1 MTNLCLNACTEFQAH
16 GFKKD
21 IDPTSQKESYNIT
34 KLPNGNWF
42 KSTKRSFHEAAVLTA
57 LDLNSMPAL
66 KELIEAIDDL
76 DEEIKK
82 DGGRVFISEY
92 LAYKIKKGTQT
103 VLLVYENNEKQDGRY
118 RKLCDE
124 MIEYGLERDRFRTE
138 ETYMLTKSGNEWSM
152 TIGHENHSGKKIV
165 LDLKKIPHLK
175 IMTSKIM
182 KVDPKFQINGGRIF
196 ITPTRIYRLNNKVEM
211 ILKL

>member
-1 MTNLCLNACTEFQAH
+1 MTNLCLNACTEFQAL

-42 KSTKRSFHEAAVLTA
+42 KSTKRSFHEAAVLTP

-66 KELIEAIDDL
+66 KALTEELNDL

-103 VLLVYENNEKQDGRY
+103 ILLVYENNEKQKGRY
-118 RKLCDE
+118 RNLCDE
-124 MIEYGLERDRFRTE
+124 MIEHGLERDRFRTE

-152 TIGHENHSGKKIV
+152 TIGHENHSGKKII
-165 LDLKKIPHLK
+165 LDLKKMPQLK
-175 IMTSKIM
+175 MITSKIM
-182 KVDPKFQINGGRIF
+182 KIDPKFQLNGGRIF
-196 ITPTRIYRLNNKVEM
+196 ITPTRVYRLNNKVEM
-211 ILKL
+211 ILKI

>member
-66 KELIEAIDDL
+66 KELIEALDDL

-124 MIEYGLERDRFRTE
+124 MIEHGLERDRFRTE
-138 ETYMLTKSGNEWSM
+138 ETYMLTKSGNEWSI
-152 TIGHENHSGKKIV
+152 TIGHENHSGKKIG
-165 LDLKKIPHLK
+165 LDLKKMPQLK
-175 IMTSKIM
+175 ILTSKIM
-182 KVDPKFQINGGRIF
+182 KTDSKFQVNGGRIF